1 MSPSGGEIPVGN
13 RVDVECNKYIRETR
27 KSSENDG
34 DTTIIVVRQ
43 RSAKPSFTSSNLVVT
58 SKISAEYSV
67 KSLVLRIFCLFPGF
81 LGSGL
86 GAKK

>member
-27 KSSENDG
+27 KSSENNG

-43 RSAKPSFTSSNLVVT
+43 RSAKPSLPSSNLGGT
-58 SKISAEYSV
+58 SMIAEHY
-67 KSLVLRIFCLFPGF
+67 R
-81 LGSGL
+81 
-86 GAKK
+86 

>member
-1 MSPSGGEIPVGN
+1 MTPSGGEIPVGN

-67 KSLVLRIFCLFPGF
+67 KSLVLRIFL
-81 LGSGL
+81 LASGL
-86 GAKK
+86 FGQWLGY

>member
-13 RVDVECNKYIRETR
+13 CVDVECNKYIRETR

-58 SKISAEYSV
+58 SSNSAECNDG
-67 KSLVLRIFCLFPGF
+67 SLVLRIFCAV
-81 LGSGL
+81 S
-86 GAKK
+86 ARWIV